1 MTSNVITKDSFLT
14 VEGKRFHYIWLRDNC
29 LCPQCRHP
37 TSFQKLYEMS
47 DTSTPKP
54 LSWSEQDGELRIT
67 WDEDPPHLSI
77 FPVSWLLSHAYD
89 EESELDRVDQQ
100 SESDT
105 HSKEILW
112 DKAWI
117 EANIS
122 GLQETLAS
130 APELWLDQLF
140 TVGFTLLHNIEIK
153 DLQSKLESI
162 GPIYKSD
169 YGLFAPS
176 KTTTEGKDLAETGNE
191 MSLHTDYTYWH
202 TPPLMT
208 SLYCVEN
215 DASGGDSVIVDG
227 FRVVN
232 DFRQKY
238 PDYFQI
244 LTQTPIEFKQ
254 VYLQWQY
261 SYSRTQPILELDS
274 SGRVT
279 RINFANSHSYN
290 WKLPFD
296 QMEDFYKA
304 YTTFF
309 LHLKNPVYQYCFRL
323 EPGDLLL
330 MNDSRIMHGRKA
342 FAGNRHLEIACIS
355 WDFLKARERFKQN
368 KHLYLNR

>member
-1 MTSNVITKDSFLT
+1 MTSNIITKKSFLT
-14 VEGKRFHYIWLRDNC
+14 VAGKRFHYIWLRDNC
-29 LCPQCRHP
+29 LCPECRHP

-54 LSWSEQDGELRIT
+54 LSWSQQDGELKIT
-67 WDEDPPHLSI
+67 WEGDPPHFST
-77 FPVSWLLSHAYD
+77 FPIDWLLSNAYD
-89 EESELDRVDQQ
+89 EESEEDRVEQQ
-100 SESDT
+100 LKSEI
-105 HSKEILW
+105 HSQEMLW

-122 GLQETLAS
+122 ELQQALAS
-130 APELWLDQLF
+130 NSELWLEQLF

-153 DLQSKLESI
+153 DLQSRLESI

-176 KTTTEGKDLAETGNE
+176 KTTNEGKDLAETGNE

-215 DASGGDSVIVDG
+215 DASGGDSVLVDG

-232 DFRQKY
+232 DFRQQY
-238 PDYFQI
+238 PAYFQI
-244 LTQTPIEFKQ
+244 LTQTPVEFKQ
-254 VYLQWQY
+254 VYIQWQY

-274 SGRVT
+274 SGRIS

-290 WKLPFD
+290 WNLPFD
-296 QMEDFYKA
+296 KMEEFYAA

-309 LHLKNPVYQYCFRL
+309 LHLKNPVYQHCFRL

-342 FAGNRHLEIACIS
+342 FTGNRHLEIACVS
-355 WDFLKARERFKQN
+355 WDFLKARQRFNQKN
-368 KHLYLNR
+368 ISI